1 MSESQYK
8 IWFPT
13 SQVLLPAIGT
23 LYFLISLQYDLPN
36 EVNVLGGLMVLKLIT
51 ATYFWSKN
59 RKSDGKIII
68 TQDKRGVKTFSL
80 ELYKDPDELENMR
93 RVSFKIV
100 PQDYDRPAVINIR
113 PKDEGPAE

>member
-1 MSESQYK
+1 MSENQYR

-23 LYFLISLQYDLPN
+23 LYFLISLAYDLPN
-36 EVNVLGGLMVLKLIT
+36 EVNVLGGIMVLKLLTSI
-51 ATYFWSKN
+51 YFWSKN

-68 TQDKRGVKTFSL
+68 TQNKAGTKTFSL
-80 ELYKDPDELENMR
+80 ELYKDPEELEHMK

-100 PQDYDRPAVINIR
+100 PQEEDIPSFIEFRKND
-113 PKDEGPAE
+113 PAE